1 MSVSLGRASM
11 SLGEMH
17 QLTVGDVLILDQ
29 SIGNPLEAQI
39 SGHLH
44 FLGHAC
50 RLGQRQ
56 GFRIIV
62 SQKD

>member
-1 MSVSLGRASM
+1 M